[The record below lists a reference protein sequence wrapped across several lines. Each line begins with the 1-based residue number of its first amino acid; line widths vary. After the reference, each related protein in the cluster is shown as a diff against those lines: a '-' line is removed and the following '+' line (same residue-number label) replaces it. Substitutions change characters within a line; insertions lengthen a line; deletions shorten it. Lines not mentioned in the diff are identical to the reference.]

1 MSKLITLSQAEDL
14 ANAVIG
20 KVSAKNYLESA
31 NLPSYTIKKQA
42 EAETGYAHTYQLF
55 EVLGEGASATE
66 TAVGAK
72 INIPKDMV
80 VSAAELKTV
89 TTADE
94 PYEGAEVGDKYIDL
108 TIANSSGTH
117 VYIPVNDLVDVYT
130 EGNGAIDI
138 TNNAISLVVDSSNA
152 RGLSVGANGLALAL
166 ATPDTYSAGT
176 KTADG
181 TAGAMSS
188 ADKYKLDNA
197 DFTAYT
203 EGNGIDITSH
213 EVSVVI
219 DSTNANGLSVS
230 ANGIAMAEATTSAS
244 GAMSAT
250 DKAKLDAADVDAYT
264 AGNGID
270 VTSHVVSG
278 VVDSSNANGLSVGA
292 NGFALATA
300 TTSANGAMSSTDK
313 AKLDAADVDAYT
325 AGNGIDITSHAVSA
339 VVDTTNA
346 NGLSVGASGLA
357 LAAATTSAAGA
368 MSAADKTKL
377 DDFTVATTSEVETA
391 IAGLDS
397 L

>member
-20 KVSAKNYLESA
+20 KVAAKNYLESA
-31 NLPSYTIKKQA
+31 DLPSYTIKKQA

-55 EVLGEGASATE
+55 EVVGSGASATE

-89 TTADE
+89 TVEDE

-130 EGNGAIDI
+130 AGNGIDV
-138 TNNAISLVVDSSNA
+138 TNNAISVVVN
-152 RGLSVGANGLALAL
+152 
-166 ATPDTYSAGT
+166 
-176 KTADG
+176 
-181 TAGAMSS
+181 
-188 ADKYKLDNA
+188 
-197 DFTAYT
+197 
-203 EGNGIDITSH
+203 TS
-213 EVSVVI
+213 
-219 DSTNANGLSVS
+219 NANGLSVGAS
-230 ANGIAMAEATTSAS
+230 GLELAAATTSTA
-244 GAMSAT
+244 GAMSAA
-250 DKAKLDAADVDAYT
+250 DKAKLDAADVTAYT
-264 AGNGID
+264 AGNGVDI
-270 VTSHVVSG
+270 TSHEVSG

-292 NGFALATA
+292 NGFAMGLASS
-300 TTSANGAMSSTDK
+300 SANGAMSSTDK
-313 AKLDAADVDAYT
+313 DKLDNADVTAYT
-325 AGNGIDITSHAVSA
+325 AGNGADITNHVVSA

-346 NGLSVGASGLA
+346 NGLSVGASGIA

-377 DDFTVATTSEVETA
+377 DDYELATAAEVTTA
-391 IAGLDS
+391 IAGLND